1 MSINAYDTGRLER
14 VIEGIVA
21 SNAEPVQFLARTF
34 FSTVSRSD
42 SEEIFFDVVDG
53 KPRITPF
60 VSPLVEGKVV
70 AGRGFST
77 KSFKPAYLK
86 EKRVIRPQQ
95 GLKRRPGEPIMG
107 SMSPESRIQAAV
119 SENLAD
125 MLKMLN
131 RRFEVMATEVLL
143 TGKQVVAGEGYATQ
157 EVDFQRN
164 AGHTIALT
172 GASRW
177 GQSGVSPL
185 ANLREWAITVRT
197 SSGLAPRTVVMEDT
211 AFEAFLKDP
220 EVKALF
226 DVRRG
231 TSISLSLDPVVA
243 DEKAVFRGNIGSF
256 DIWTYNDVYVDDDG
270 ADQTLLPA
278 GTVLLVAREGL
289 EGVRHHGAIL
299 DEAAGIRPVEYFI
312 KSWSQEDP
320 PVRYMLLQSSALVV
334 PYRAN
339 ASFCATVL

>member
-1 MSINAYDTGRLER
+1 MPINAYDTGRLER

-42 SEEIFFDVVDG
+42 TEEIFFDVVDG

-70 AGRGFST
+70 AQRGYET

-86 EKRVIRPQQ
+86 EKRVVRPQQ

-107 SMSPESRIQAAV
+107 AMSPEARIQAAV
-119 SENLAD
+119 ADNLAD

-131 RRFEVMATEVLL
+131 RRFEVMATEVLK
-143 TGKQVVAGEGYATQ
+143 TGKQVVSGEGYATQ
-157 EVDFQRN
+157 VVDFQRDPS
-164 AGHTIALT
+164 HTLALT
-172 GASRW
+172 GAARW

-185 ANLREWAITVRT
+185 TDLRAWAITVRT
-197 SSGLAPRTVVMEDT
+197 NSGLSPRTVIMEDS
-211 AFEAFLKDP
+211 AFEEFLKDAD
-220 EVKALF
+220 VKALF

-243 DEKAVFRGNIGSF
+243 DEKAVYRGNIGSF

-270 ADQTLLPA
+270 VDQTLLPT

-299 DEAAGIRPVEYFI
+299 DEAAGIRPVEYFV
-312 KSWSQEDP
+312 KSWSENDP